1 MWNLGHQQ
9 DHLWGKGT
17 VWTHGPVCT
26 VRKVCSQA
34 DVREVT
40 ALRAGDVDLESSLG
54 RRWLRVSWVQYEALW
69 VIHLKADVHL
79 WRVPIYVGGV
89 GAVSVG
95 DKSK

>member
-26 VRKVCSQA
+26 LRKVCSQA
-34 DVREVT
+34 YVREVT

-54 RRWLRVSWVQYEALW
+54 RR
-69 VIHLKADVHL
+69 
-79 WRVPIYVGGV
+79 
-89 GAVSVG
+89 
-95 DKSK
+95 